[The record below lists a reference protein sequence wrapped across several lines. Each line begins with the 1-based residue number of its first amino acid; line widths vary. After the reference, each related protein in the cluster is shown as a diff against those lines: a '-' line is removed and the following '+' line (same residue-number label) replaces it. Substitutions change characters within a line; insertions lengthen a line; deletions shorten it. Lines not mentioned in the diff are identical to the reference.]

1 MRTPPTPRTRG
12 AAGVN
17 LVLGLLAGL
26 MILLSVPVL
35 VETSGAGLSRLAL
48 LALLVVLP
56 ATALFL
62 VQRRSGG
69 PTVPEVTGRRG

>member
-1 MRTPPTPRTRG
+1 
-12 AAGVN
+12 VN